1 MEYLTMKNKTPV
13 ILGTDFWTDCDDAV
27 AIRLIAEMEKMGYV
41 RLIGVG
47 INACME
53 ASAPAVDAFLQNEGY
68 FDMPLG
74 IDLEAGD
81 FTGRPHIQY
90 PLAAL
95 PGKHRANTDC
105 ENGIKMYRRL
115 LSEASERVDIIEI
128 GFPQILSGLLRS
140 EADEYS
146 PLSGT
151 ALVKEKVGRLYM
163 MAGKWDDLVSG
174 KEHNFENNQRS
185 RTAGKIVCDEW
196 PTEIVFLGWEVANTV
211 ISGGTLD
218 KSDLLYSVLADHGS
232 KGGRSSWDPL
242 MVYIACLGDE
252 RAAGFDSVSGKA
264 SLEEDTGINHFDK
277 SEGGKHRFV
286 VKKYPDAYYEDIL
299 NKIIDKRVRN
309 SMNYIKPTNAK
320 ICDKNGKVTD
330 VCVSDTFETKVT
342 PRGGVA
348 YFVSAKC
355 DEGFSDV
362 KAISLDLGISDTS
375 EYLAIEN
382 HSPFWCRP
390 FFGAS
395 LKELPD
401 KVQELLVKDGDV
413 WKVILPVCADTF
425 KSLICGGES
434 GASLYLYANTDKVT
448 ECKAQLSFIYMEG
461 SEPYELLEN
470 VARDAADMLGS
481 GLKMRS
487 ERKYPEAM
495 EYLGWCSWDA
505 FQIRVNHDGLL
516 QKAKEFKDKG
526 VPIGFAIIDDMWGDA
541 PNLETIPRDA
551 EFVPMVHAMHAST
564 LRTFEGAPARFPK
577 GMKGAVGALHESGIP
592 YVGVWFPTTAY
603 WSGVESASPLE
614 EELKDTL
621 TAVKSQNTPFFKTAK
636 TEYMNIVSP
645 EKEKAEKYFDIL
657 CGKVKDFG
665 ADFVKIDN
673 QGFHSSYRGLSTVGK
688 SAEAMQTA
696 IDNAADKY
704 FDGALI
710 NCMGMPSECLFN
722 RPSSAVCRCSDD
734 FMPENKPWF
743 TKNVLQCA
751 YNGLLQGQYYVN
763 DWDMWWTDDGQA
775 AKNSLCRAISGGP
788 VYVSDKLGRTRP
800 EVLKPLVLSDGRI
813 LRMDESAKPTADCLV
828 RSPAQGKNLFK
839 IFNRCGESGVV
850 AVFNISEKEEVVS
863 GTVSAADMRLK
874 DGRYAYYEYF
884 SRTGGILDA
893 GESLSVSLENADD
906 FKLYTFV
913 PLTDGVAVIGR
924 SDLYMGVKAAKRNGS
939 TVSLIE
945 GGEVAVISEKPI
957 KVSKGAFS
965 EKTFDGGALTFVNL
979 EKEEKEFKI
988 EI

>member
-27 AIRLIAEMEKMGYV
+27 ALRLIAEMEKIGYV

-68 FDMPLG
+68 FDIPFG

-115 LSEASERVDIIEI
+115 LSEATEKVDIIEI

-146 PLSGT
+146 PLSGI
-151 ALVKEKVGRLYM
+151 ALVKEKVGKLYM
-163 MAGKWDDLVSG
+163 MAGKWDDLISG
-174 KEHNFENNQRS
+174 REHNFENNQRS

-196 PTEIVFLGWEVANTV
+196 PTEIVFLGWEVGNTV

-218 KSDLLYSVLADHGS
+218 KNDLLYSVLADHGS
-232 KGGRSSWDPL
+232 KNGRSSWDPL

-252 RAAGFDSVSGKA
+252 KAAGFDTVSGKA

-277 SEGGKHRFV
+277 FEGGKHRFV

-299 NKIIDKRVRN
+299 NKIIDKRVRG
-309 SMNYIKPTNAK
+309 SMDYIKLSNAK
-320 ICDKNGKVTD
+320 IFDKNGKEVDVDAAETVT
-330 VCVSDTFETKVT
+330 ERVT
-342 PRGGVA
+342 PRGGIA
-348 YFVSAKC
+348 YYVSAECK
-355 DEGFSDV
+355 EGFSDT
-362 KAISLDLGISDTS
+362 KAISLDLGISDTA

-390 FFGAS
+390 FFGDS
-395 LKELPD
+395 LKKLPS
-401 KVQELLVKDGDV
+401 KVQELLIKDGNV
-413 WKVILPVCADTF
+413 WKAVLPVCADTF
-425 KSLICGGES
+425 KSLICGSES

-448 ECKAQLSFIYMEG
+448 ECKEQLSFIYMEG

-470 VARDAADMLGS
+470 IAKDVADMLGN

-487 ERKYPEAM
+487 ERKYPKAM
-495 EYLGWCSWDA
+495 EYLGWCSWDSM
-505 FQIRVNHDGLL
+505 QIRVNHDGLL

-551 EFVPMVHAMHAST
+551 EFVPMVHEMHAST
-564 LRTFEGAPARFPK
+564 LRTFEGAPTRFPK
-577 GMKGAVGALHESGIP
+577 GMKGAVSALHESGIP
-592 YVGVWFPTTAY
+592 YVGIWFPTTAY
-603 WSGVESASPLE
+603 WSGVESGSPLE
-614 EELKDTL
+614 EELKGTL
-621 TAVKSQNTPFFKTAK
+621 VAVESKNTPFFRTAK
-636 TEYMNIVSP
+636 IEYMNIVSP
-645 EKEKAEKYFDIL
+645 EKEKAEKYFDTL

-673 QGFHSSYRGLSTVGK
+673 QGFHSSYRGLSSIGE
-688 SAEAMQTA
+688 SAKAMQTA
-696 IDNAADKY
+696 IDNATGKY

-743 TKNVLQCA
+743 AKNVLQCA
-751 YNGLLQGQYYVN
+751 YNGLLQGQYYIN

-788 VYVSDKLGRTRP
+788 IYVSDKLERTRA

-813 LRMDESAKPTADCLV
+813 LRMDESAKPTVDCLV
-828 RSPAQGKNLFK
+828 NNPVTGKNLFK
-839 IFNRCGESGVV
+839 IFNRCGGSGVV
-850 AVFNISEKEEVVS
+850 AVFNINGNEDPVS
-863 GTVSAADMRLK
+863 GTVSASDMRLK

-884 SRTGGILDA
+884 SKTAGVLEA

-913 PLTDGVAVIGR
+913 PLTDGFAVIGR
-924 SDLYMGVKAAKRNGS
+924 SDLYMGVKAAVRNGNEI
-939 TVSLIE
+939 SLIE
-945 GGEVAVISEKPI
+945 GGEVAFVSEKPI
-957 KVSKGAFS
+957 KIIS
-965 EKTFDGGALTFVNL
+965 DGKEITAKKDGALTAINIPCEQKKLTV
-979 EKEEKEFKI
+979 EQ
-988 EI
+988 

>member
-1 MEYLTMKNKTPV
+1 MKKYTPV

-27 AIRLIAEMEKMGYV
+27 ALRLIAEMEKMGYV

-68 FDMPLG
+68 TDMPLG

-81 FTGRPHIQY
+81 FTGKPHIQY

-95 PGKHRANTDC
+95 PGKHRKNTEC

-115 LSEASERVDIIEI
+115 LSEATEKVDIIEI

-151 ALVKEKVGRLYM
+151 ALVKEKVGKLYM

-174 KEHNFENNQRS
+174 REHNFENNQRS

-196 PTEIVFLGWEVANTV
+196 PTEITFLGWEVANTV
-211 ISGGTLD
+211 ISGGTLRKD
-218 KSDLLYSVLADHGS
+218 DLLYSVIADHGS
-232 KGGRSSWDPL
+232 PNGRSSWDPL

-252 RAAGFDSVSGKA
+252 KAAGFDTVSGKA

-277 SEGGKHRFV
+277 LENGPHKFV
-286 VKKYPDAYYEDIL
+286 VKKYPDSYYEDIL
-299 NKIIDKRVRN
+299 NKIVDKRVRH
-309 SMNYIKPTNAK
+309 SLDYIKPANVKVHGKSGNAADAND
-320 ICDKNGKVTD
+320 CATV
-330 VCVSDTFETKVT
+330 VSKVT
-342 PRGGVA
+342 PRGGIA
-348 YFVSAKC
+348 YYVSAECK
-355 DEGFSDV
+355 EGFSDER
-362 KAISLDLGISDTS
+362 AITFDLGIPDTS
-375 EYLAIEN
+375 EFMAIEN

-390 FFGAS
+390 FFGDS
-395 LKELPD
+395 LKKLPS
-401 KVQELLVKDGDV
+401 KVQELLIKDGDTFRA
-413 WKVILPVCADTF
+413 ILPVCADTF
-425 KSLICGGES
+425 KSVICGSES
-434 GASLYLYANTDKVT
+434 GAELLLYANTDKVT
-448 ECKAQLSFIYMEG
+448 ECNEQLSFIYMEG
-461 SEPYELLEN
+461 EEPYELLEN
-470 VARDAADMLGS
+470 IAKDAADMLGK

-505 FQIRVNHDGLL
+505 MQIRVNHDGLL
-516 QKAKEFKDKG
+516 QKSKEFKDKG

-541 PNLETIPRDA
+541 PNLEKIPRDA
-551 EFVPMVHAMHAST
+551 EFVPMVHEMHAST
-564 LRTFEGAPARFPK
+564 LRSFEGAPARFPN
-577 GMKGAVGALHESGIP
+577 GMKGAVSALHESGIP
-592 YVGVWFPTTAY
+592 YVGIWFPTTAY
-603 WSGVESASPLE
+603 WSGVESGSPLE
-614 EELKDTL
+614 AELKDTL
-621 TAVKSQNTPFFKTAK
+621 IPVESKNTPFFRTAK
-636 TEYMNIVSP
+636 TEKMNIVSP
-645 EKEKAEKYFDIL
+645 EKEKAEKYFDTL

-673 QGFHSSYRGLSTVGK
+673 QGFHSSYRGLMPIGK

-696 IDNAADKY
+696 IDKATDKY
-704 FDGALI
+704 FGGALI

-722 RPSSAVCRCSDD
+722 RMDSAVCRCSDD
-734 FMPENKPWF
+734 FMPENKAWF
-743 TKNVLQCA
+743 SKNVLQCA

-775 AKNSLCRAISGGP
+775 AKYSLCRAISGGP
-788 VYVSDKLGRTRP
+788 VYVSDKLERTRP
-800 EVLKPLVLSDGRI
+800 EILKPLILSDGRI
-813 LRMDESAKPTADCLV
+813 LRLDESAKPTADCLV
-828 RSPAQGKNLFK
+828 NNPTTGKNLFK

-850 AVFNISEKEEVVS
+850 AVFNINETENAVS

-884 SRTGGILDA
+884 SKTGGILES
-893 GESLSVSLENADD
+893 GEVLDVTLGSADD
-906 FKLYTFV
+906 FRLYTFV

-924 SDLYMGVKAAKRNGS
+924 SDLYMGVKAAERNGRE
-939 TVSLIE
+939 VSLIE
-945 GGEVAVISEKPI
+945 GGEVAFISEKPI
-957 KVSKGAFS
+957 KI
-965 EKTFDGGALTFVNL
+965 TCGGENVAVVRTGVLTVAEL
-979 EKEEKEFKI
+979 KKEQTRICVE
-988 EI
+988 